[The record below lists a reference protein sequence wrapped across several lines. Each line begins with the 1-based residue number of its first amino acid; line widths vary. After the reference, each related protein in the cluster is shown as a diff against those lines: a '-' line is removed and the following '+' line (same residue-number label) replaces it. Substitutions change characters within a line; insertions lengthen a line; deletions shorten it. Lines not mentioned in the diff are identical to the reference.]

1 MNQEMLQELQNTI
14 DLQKNQIVA
23 KKNKNDVNLIVKY
36 KEGTKVTDKEGKS
49 TKMEVEGGYPKQEN
63 NGY

>member
-49 TKMEVEGGYPKQEN
+49 TKMEVEGG
-63 NGY
+63 